1 MATSSISMSV
11 EFEADNYDEAFA
23 IQAKLFD
30 KISKMSEVTGGPYEI
45 DVEQQNGFEE
55 EMNDEIRVV
64 YAQAD
69 DWQGLFINSELIMED
84 HKLKPSDVQAA
95 LKENDALGVEI
106 EFKDVDLD
114 WMYDVGSFPNN
125 IAEVVWEK

>member
-1 MATSSISMSV
+1 MATFSISMSV
-11 EFEADNYDEAFA
+11 EVEADNYDEAFA

-95 LKENDALGVEI
+95 LKENDVLGVEI

>member
-1 MATSSISMSV
+1 MATFSISMSV
-11 EFEADNYDEAFA
+11 EVEAGNYDEAFA

-45 DVEQQNGFEE
+45 DTEQQNGFEE
-55 EMNDEIRVV
+55 DNDEIRVV

-95 LKENDALGVEI
+95 LKENGVLGAEI